1 MVGLDK
7 QPYRFPTLTRNQRL
21 MPERESMLRSK
32 LPLFLIISLFVA
44 GCTKQTPEQAP
55 GTAAI
60 INLKQAVHIGQV
72 ATMTTRDALPAFIA
86 DPEDVATAQ
95 GIVNDID
102 KALAGLDTKL
112 APYTSLDVHNQI
124 EIKKLV
130 GDTLDFLRQMDSAG
144 VSHIKNPKLKARV
157 QLGLGLASGA
167 LALWQPSAG

>member
-1 MVGLDK
+1 MAHAGK
-7 QPYRFPTLTRNQRL
+7 
-21 MPERESMLRSK
+21 ESMLRSK
-32 LPLFLIISLFVA
+32 LPLFLIVTLFVA
-44 GCTKQTPEQAP
+44 SCAKQTPEQAP

-60 INLKQAVHIGQV
+60 TNLKQAVHIGQV
-72 ATMTTRDALPAFIA
+72 ATMATRDALPAFIA

-112 APYTSLDVHNQI
+112 SAYTSLDVHNQV

-130 GDTLDFLRQMDSAG
+130 GDTLDFLRQMQDQK
-144 VSHIKNPKLKARV
+144 VTHIRNPKLAARI

-167 LALWQPSAG
+167 LALWQPTAG